1 MTRNRKFIVAGLA
14 LAAIGLAAAGAFAE
28 RGGAWGHHGW
38 HHHGGGLMAF
48 GGPMGEFCRGDG
60 AEMADHILVHIE
72 HKVKPT
78 DAQKAAFEELKTA
91 TRAAAEKM
99 KAGCP
104 QVAGAEAAK
113 DGRKSPLSPI
123 ERLDRTQARLEAS
136 IDAIKTVRPAAEKFY
151 ASLSDEQKA
160 ALVEHRGH
168 GWRDRGDRPGP
179 DAPPPA
185 PPAQPQ

>member
-28 RGGAWGHHGW
+28 RGDPWGHHGW
-38 HHHGGGLMAF
+38 RHHGGDPMAF
-48 GGPMGEFCRGDG
+48 GGPMGKFCRGDG
-60 AEMADHILVHIE
+60 SEMADHILVHIE

-78 DAQKAAFEELKTA
+78 NAQKAAFEELKTA

-104 QVAGAEAAK
+104 QVASAEAPK
-113 DGRKSPLSPI
+113 DGLKSPLSPL
-123 ERLDRTQARLEAS
+123 ERLNRTQARLEAS
-136 IDAIKTVRPAAEKFY
+136 LEAIKTVRPAAEKFY

-168 GWRDRGDRPGP
+168 RWRDRGDGP
-179 DAPPPA
+179 EQDAPPPM